1 LRIPQAK
8 QIFQVPDLGAG
19 VPVSM
24 NDSAADARS
33 VAAVASVSMGVNA
46 TIAKSVVEKESVSMG
61 DSAATAK
68 SVEAVASVSMDEV
81 ATNAKSVGARE
92 PATMNDDAAKTARR
106 AVALRRGSERKQT
119 VKMFLQTI
127 PKHLK
132 ILKNRKSAFRH
143 RQKPYLTRWK

>member
-1 LRIPQAK
+1 
-8 QIFQVPDLGAG
+8 
-19 VPVSM
+19 M

-61 DSAATAK
+61 DSAAT
-68 SVEAVASVSMDEV
+68 
-81 ATNAKSVGARE
+81 AKSVGARE

>member
-68 SVEAVASVSMDEV
+68 SVEAVASVSMDDSA
-81 ATNAKSVGARE
+81 ATAKSVGARE

-119 VKMFLQTI
+119 VKMFLQMI
-127 PKHLK
+127 PKHLRFQ
-132 ILKNRKSAFRH
+132 KNRKSAFRH